1 MFPLLPRSA
10 ALTTLVCHILVRARA
25 GFPHS
30 SASTVTAFVR
40 PFLTPILATSGT
52 GQHWLH
58 RAVPRAAVASTVT
71 MTNGEGTSSD
81 TSVKKCGLVWYKC
94 TDLRTLDHEPLSLAH
109 AENSH
114 VAHLFCFDPRWFGDA
129 GGPSAPGTLKTGPLR
144 ARFLLEAVEDL
155 KTRLGGN
162 MIVKLGK
169 PETEVPRLAKA
180 LKVDFVYAHREVT
193 SEEVAVVKGVKEGL
207 SKATEGKSQFRE
219 LWGNYLY
226 HIDDVPFQNLKQD
239 MPSIFTQFRKAVE
252 SKARVRKY
260 LPKPPSLKP
269 APPRSTVEE
278 NTNALLSPLTLEALG
293 FTREEDLGPVLSYAS
308 DTRVDPSSVLMF
320 KGGETA
326 GLARL
331 QEYFW
336 DKDLVSWQENGGG
349 HLARVLF
356 LRRPGPL
363 SLFPFD
369 LSFLRRWGETVKSHR
384 PAITVL
390 DGSLWAWT
398 IYLCMTVSCLDFRV
412 FLQVFFSLALLFS

>member
-10 ALTTLVCHILVRARA
+10 ALTTLVCHILVRTRA
-25 GFPHS
+25 GVPHS
-30 SASTVTAFVR
+30 SAPTVTAFVR
-40 PFLTPILATSGT
+40 PFLTPLLARSGT

-155 KTRLGGN
+155 KIRLGGN
-162 MIVKLGK
+162 IIVKLGK

-180 LKVDFVYAHREVT
+180 LKVDTVYAHREVT

-219 LWGNYLY
+219 LWGSYLY

-239 MPSIFTQFRKAVE
+239 MPSVFTQFRKAVE

-260 LPKPPSLKP
+260 LRKPPSMKP
-269 APPRSTVEE
+269 APPRSTDEE
-278 NTNALLSPLTLEALG
+278 NINALPSPLTLEALG
-293 FTREEDLGPVLSYAS
+293 FTREEDLGPVLNYAS

-336 DKDLVSWQENGGG
+336 DKDLVSWLGNGGG

-369 LSFLRRWGETVKSHR
+369 LSFLRRWWETVKSHR
-384 PAITVL
+384 PAVTVL
-390 DGSLWAWT
+390 DESLWAWT
-398 IYLCMTVSCLDFRV
+398 SDVSMTVLCLDFRV